1 MLVFTVFTPEF
12 LAGVVAAPFGLI
24 RQKMA
29 KQYTRVRSS
38 YVYIYIYIISTPG
51 LIIHMGSRLELPGRR
66 KSISPAFLHGDKGG
80 T

>member
-38 YVYIYIYIISTPG
+38 YVYIYISYPHQVLLSTWGPDWNCLADG
-51 LIIHMGSRLELPGRR
+51 KASLLPSCMATREG
-66 KSISPAFLHGDKGG
+66 HE
-80 T
+80 